1 MSNETQESITRWAD
15 DTFGVKHPAEVA
27 ARMNVEVAELVA
39 GLATVAA
46 VPVADMDQELVQ
58 ELQKECADVFI
69 MLAQV
74 AEKLDV
80 DLQTV
85 VNYKMGVNRRRN
97 WTRSPSGKM
106 QHVETFLE
114 PGSGLEMELDKFY
127 ILSDSGHF
135 YTDRGFESADAA
147 LNWAQ
152 SAEGVAAGAEG
163 AVVPTFRAG
172 GFFEGQDGVNIYL
185 GRELRA
191 FWKANPLCEGE
202 PA

>member
-1 MSNETQESITRWAD
+1 METQESITRWAD
-15 DTFGVKHPAEVA
+15 DTFGPKHPAEVA

-106 QHVETFLE
+106 QHVETFLD

-127 ILSDSGHF
+127 IISDSGSF
-135 YTDRGFESADAA
+135 FTPQGFDSADQA

-152 SAEGVAAGAEG
+152 SAEGIAAGAED

-172 GFFEGQDGVNIYL
+172 GYFEGQDGVNIYL

-191 FWKANPLCEGE
+191 FWKANPLSEGE